1 MQSAWSRDPRLRPSF
16 YKIERD
22 LRSLRQK
29 NGAAPDS
36 PRPPSMA
43 MLIEEEDNTLSRG
56 PKTLPY
62 FRNGRYRY
70 PMVECEV
77 VLVQY
82 AQGTS

>member
-43 MLIEEEDNTLSRG
+43 MLIEEEDNAHTHQSPDMR
-56 PKTLPY
+56 P
-62 FRNGRYRY
+62 
-70 PMVECEV
+70 V
-77 VLVQY
+77 VLPD
-82 AQGTS
+82 TSREHERRLLSLRLC